1 MKSKLKNFSL
11 LTISTLIMAVGIYF
25 FKFANNFTFGGITGI
40 AVLVAKFLPISAS
53 DFSFVVNILLLII
66 GWIVLG
72 KSFAEKTAYSTILLS
87 VSLSL
92 LERIYPMSH
101 PLTNEPLLELIFAI
115 LLPALGSAILFNIG
129 ASSGGTDVIAMI
141 LKKYT
146 SVDIGKGLM
155 ISDLIFT
162 LAGFLVF
169 NVKTGLYSLFGL
181 IMRSALIDNFIES
194 FNRSK
199 YFHVVTSNATCIC
212 DFIQNDLQR
221 GATIVNATG
230 AFTGDDKYIILTVLS
245 PSQAVKLRNFI
256 KEHDPKAFLLV
267 SNTSEII
274 GKGFHSV
281 QDRQPFLCFLLVHNT
296 LFLSPRII
304 SFIGF
309 ILQNIFLKL
318 SHTKKR
324 GGFNA

>member
-1 MKSKLKNFSL
+1 MNYEIIINETIIKEGSIMKSKLKNFSL

-25 FKFANNFTFGGITGI
+25 FKFTNNFTFGGITGI

-169 NVKTGLYSLFGL
+169 NVKTGIYSLFGL

-281 QDRQPFLCFLLVHNT
+281 
-296 LFLSPRII
+296 
-304 SFIGF
+304 
-309 ILQNIFLKL
+309 
-318 SHTKKR
+318 
-324 GGFNA
+324 

>member
-1 MKSKLKNFSL
+1 MKSKLKNFFL

-146 SVDIGKGLM
+146 SIDIGKGLM

-221 GATIVNATG
+221 RATIVNATG

-281 QDRQPFLCFLLVHNT
+281 
-296 LFLSPRII
+296 
-304 SFIGF
+304 
-309 ILQNIFLKL
+309 
-318 SHTKKR
+318 
-324 GGFNA
+324 

>member
-146 SVDIGKGLM
+146 SVDIGNGLM

-281 QDRQPFLCFLLVHNT
+281 
-296 LFLSPRII
+296 
-304 SFIGF
+304 
-309 ILQNIFLKL
+309 
-318 SHTKKR
+318 
-324 GGFNA
+324 

>member
-1 MKSKLKNFSL
+1 MKLKLKNFSL

-25 FKFANNFTFGGITGI
+25 FKFTNNFTFGGITGI

-115 LLPALGSAILFNIG
+115 LLPALGSEILFNIG

-256 KEHDPKAFLLV
+256 KEQDPKAFLLV

-281 QDRQPFLCFLLVHNT
+281 
-296 LFLSPRII
+296 
-304 SFIGF
+304 
-309 ILQNIFLKL
+309 
-318 SHTKKR
+318 
-324 GGFNA
+324 

>member
-25 FKFANNFTFGGITGI
+25 FKFTNNFTFGGITGI

-274 GKGFHSV
+274 LKVFHSV
-281 QDRQPFLCFLLVHNT
+281 
-296 LFLSPRII
+296 
-304 SFIGF
+304 
-309 ILQNIFLKL
+309 
-318 SHTKKR
+318 
-324 GGFNA
+324 

>member
-1 MKSKLKNFSL
+1 MKLKLKNFSL

-25 FKFANNFTFGGITGI
+25 FKFTNNFTFGGITGI

-267 SNTSEII
+267 SNTSKII

-281 QDRQPFLCFLLVHNT
+281 
-296 LFLSPRII
+296 
-304 SFIGF
+304 
-309 ILQNIFLKL
+309 
-318 SHTKKR
+318 
-324 GGFNA
+324 

>member
-1 MKSKLKNFSL
+1 MNYEIIINETIIKEGSIMKSKLKNFSL

-87 VSLSL
+87 ISLSL

-181 IMRSALIDNFIES
+181 IMRSTLIDNFIES

-256 KEHDPKAFLLV
+256 KEQDPKAFLLV

-281 QDRQPFLCFLLVHNT
+281 
-296 LFLSPRII
+296 
-304 SFIGF
+304 
-309 ILQNIFLKL
+309 
-318 SHTKKR
+318 
-324 GGFNA
+324 

>member
-1 MKSKLKNFSL
+1 MKLKLKNFSL

-40 AVLVAKFLPISAS
+40 AVLVTKFLPISSS

-256 KEHDPKAFLLV
+256 KEQDPKAFLLV

-281 QDRQPFLCFLLVHNT
+281 
-296 LFLSPRII
+296 
-304 SFIGF
+304 
-309 ILQNIFLKL
+309 
-318 SHTKKR
+318 
-324 GGFNA
+324 

>member
-1 MKSKLKNFSL
+1 MNYEIIINETIIKEGSIMKSKLKNFSL

-87 VSLSL
+87 VILSL

-281 QDRQPFLCFLLVHNT
+281 
-296 LFLSPRII
+296 
-304 SFIGF
+304 
-309 ILQNIFLKL
+309 
-318 SHTKKR
+318 
-324 GGFNA
+324 

>member
-1 MKSKLKNFSL
+1 MKSKLKNFYL

-25 FKFANNFTFGGITGI
+25 FKFTNNFTFGGITGI

-281 QDRQPFLCFLLVHNT
+281 
-296 LFLSPRII
+296 
-304 SFIGF
+304 
-309 ILQNIFLKL
+309 
-318 SHTKKR
+318 
-324 GGFNA
+324 

>member
-40 AVLVAKFLPISAS
+40 AVLVAKFFPISAS

-66 GWIVLG
+66 GWIILG

-256 KEHDPKAFLLV
+256 KEQDPKAFLLV

-281 QDRQPFLCFLLVHNT
+281 
-296 LFLSPRII
+296 
-304 SFIGF
+304 
-309 ILQNIFLKL
+309 
-318 SHTKKR
+318 
-324 GGFNA
+324 

>member
-87 VSLSL
+87 ISLSL

-141 LKKYT
+141 LKKNT

-256 KEHDPKAFLLV
+256 KEHDPKAFLLI

-281 QDRQPFLCFLLVHNT
+281 
-296 LFLSPRII
+296 
-304 SFIGF
+304 
-309 ILQNIFLKL
+309 
-318 SHTKKR
+318 
-324 GGFNA
+324 

>member
-87 VSLSL
+87 ISLSL

-146 SVDIGKGLM
+146 NVDIGKGLM

-169 NVKTGLYSLFGL
+169 NVKTGLYSLLGL
-181 IMRSALIDNFIES
+181 IMRSSLIDNFIES

-256 KEHDPKAFLLV
+256 KEHDPKAFLLI

-281 QDRQPFLCFLLVHNT
+281 
-296 LFLSPRII
+296 
-304 SFIGF
+304 
-309 ILQNIFLKL
+309 
-318 SHTKKR
+318 
-324 GGFNA
+324 

>member
-1 MKSKLKNFSL
+1 MKLKLKNFSL

-40 AVLVAKFLPISAS
+40 AVLVTKFLPISSS

-146 SVDIGKGLM
+146 NVDIGKGLM

-169 NVKTGLYSLFGL
+169 NVKTGLYSLLGL

-267 SNTSEII
+267 SNISEII

-281 QDRQPFLCFLLVHNT
+281 
-296 LFLSPRII
+296 
-304 SFIGF
+304 
-309 ILQNIFLKL
+309 
-318 SHTKKR
+318 
-324 GGFNA
+324 

>member
-25 FKFANNFTFGGITGI
+25 FKFTNNFTFGGITGI

-87 VSLSL
+87 ISLSL

-281 QDRQPFLCFLLVHNT
+281 
-296 LFLSPRII
+296 
-304 SFIGF
+304 
-309 ILQNIFLKL
+309 
-318 SHTKKR
+318 
-324 GGFNA
+324 

>member
-66 GWIVLG
+66 GWIILG

-87 VSLSL
+87 ISLSL

-256 KEHDPKAFLLV
+256 KEQDPKAFLLV

-281 QDRQPFLCFLLVHNT
+281 
-296 LFLSPRII
+296 
-304 SFIGF
+304 
-309 ILQNIFLKL
+309 
-318 SHTKKR
+318 
-324 GGFNA
+324 

>member
-40 AVLVAKFLPISAS
+40 AVLVAKFFPISAS

-87 VSLSL
+87 ISLSL

-199 YFHVVTSNATCIC
+199 YFHVVTSNTTCIC

-267 SNTSEII
+267 SNISEII

-281 QDRQPFLCFLLVHNT
+281 
-296 LFLSPRII
+296 
-304 SFIGF
+304 
-309 ILQNIFLKL
+309 
-318 SHTKKR
+318 
-324 GGFNA
+324 

>member
-25 FKFANNFTFGGITGI
+25 FKFTNNFTFGGITGI
-40 AVLVAKFLPISAS
+40 AVLVAKFFPISAS

-169 NVKTGLYSLFGL
+169 NVKTGLYSLLGL

-281 QDRQPFLCFLLVHNT
+281 
-296 LFLSPRII
+296 
-304 SFIGF
+304 
-309 ILQNIFLKL
+309 
-318 SHTKKR
+318 
-324 GGFNA
+324 

>member
-40 AVLVAKFLPISAS
+40 AVLVTKFLPISSS

-146 SVDIGKGLM
+146 NVDIGKGLM

-169 NVKTGLYSLFGL
+169 NAKTGLYSLLGL

-281 QDRQPFLCFLLVHNT
+281 
-296 LFLSPRII
+296 
-304 SFIGF
+304 
-309 ILQNIFLKL
+309 
-318 SHTKKR
+318 
-324 GGFNA
+324 

>member
-1 MKSKLKNFSL
+1 MKSKPKNFSL

-169 NVKTGLYSLFGL
+169 NVKTGLYSLLGL

-256 KEHDPKAFLLV
+256 KEQDPKAFLLV

-281 QDRQPFLCFLLVHNT
+281 
-296 LFLSPRII
+296 
-304 SFIGF
+304 
-309 ILQNIFLKL
+309 
-318 SHTKKR
+318 
-324 GGFNA
+324 

>member
-40 AVLVAKFLPISAS
+40 AVLVAKFLPVSSS

-146 SVDIGKGLM
+146 NADIGKGLM

-169 NVKTGLYSLFGL
+169 NVKTGLYSLLGL

-281 QDRQPFLCFLLVHNT
+281 
-296 LFLSPRII
+296 
-304 SFIGF
+304 
-309 ILQNIFLKL
+309 
-318 SHTKKR
+318 
-324 GGFNA
+324 

>member
-256 KEHDPKAFLLV
+256 KEQDPKAFLLI

-281 QDRQPFLCFLLVHNT
+281 
-296 LFLSPRII
+296 
-304 SFIGF
+304 
-309 ILQNIFLKL
+309 
-318 SHTKKR
+318 
-324 GGFNA
+324 

>member
-11 LTISTLIMAVGIYF
+11 LTISTLIMTVGIYF
-25 FKFANNFTFGGITGI
+25 FKFTNNFTFGGITGI

-92 LERIYPMSH
+92 LERIYPMGH

-155 ISDLIFT
+155 ISDFIFT

-281 QDRQPFLCFLLVHNT
+281 
-296 LFLSPRII
+296 
-304 SFIGF
+304 
-309 ILQNIFLKL
+309 
-318 SHTKKR
+318 
-324 GGFNA
+324 

>member
-1 MKSKLKNFSL
+1 MNYEIIINETIVKEGSIMKSKLKNFSL

-40 AVLVAKFLPISAS
+40 AVLVAKFLPVSSS

-146 SVDIGKGLM
+146 NVDIGKGLM

-281 QDRQPFLCFLLVHNT
+281 
-296 LFLSPRII
+296 
-304 SFIGF
+304 
-309 ILQNIFLKL
+309 
-318 SHTKKR
+318 
-324 GGFNA
+324 

>member
-53 DFSFVVNILLLII
+53 DFSFVVN
-66 GWIVLG
+66 
-72 KSFAEKTAYSTILLS
+72 
-87 VSLSL
+87 
-92 LERIYPMSH
+92 
-101 PLTNEPLLELIFAI
+101 I

-256 KEHDPKAFLLV
+256 KEQDPKAFLLV

-281 QDRQPFLCFLLVHNT
+281 
-296 LFLSPRII
+296 
-304 SFIGF
+304 
-309 ILQNIFLKL
+309 
-318 SHTKKR
+318 
-324 GGFNA
+324 

>member
-25 FKFANNFTFGGITGI
+25 FKFTNNFTFGGITGI
-40 AVLVAKFLPISAS
+40 AVLVAKFLPISSS

-281 QDRQPFLCFLLVHNT
+281 
-296 LFLSPRII
+296 
-304 SFIGF
+304 
-309 ILQNIFLKL
+309 
-318 SHTKKR
+318 
-324 GGFNA
+324 

>member
-199 YFHVVTSNATCIC
+199 YFHVVTFNATCIC

-256 KEHDPKAFLLV
+256 KEHDPKAFLLI

-281 QDRQPFLCFLLVHNT
+281 
-296 LFLSPRII
+296 
-304 SFIGF
+304 
-309 ILQNIFLKL
+309 
-318 SHTKKR
+318 
-324 GGFNA
+324 

>member
-72 KSFAEKTAYSTILLS
+72 KSFAAKTAYSTILLS

-256 KEHDPKAFLLV
+256 KEHDPKAFLLI

-281 QDRQPFLCFLLVHNT
+281 
-296 LFLSPRII
+296 
-304 SFIGF
+304 
-309 ILQNIFLKL
+309 
-318 SHTKKR
+318 
-324 GGFNA
+324 

>member
-87 VSLSL
+87 ISLSL

-146 SVDIGKGLM
+146 SVDIGKGLL

-256 KEHDPKAFLLV
+256 KEQDPKAFLLV

-281 QDRQPFLCFLLVHNT
+281 
-296 LFLSPRII
+296 
-304 SFIGF
+304 
-309 ILQNIFLKL
+309 
-318 SHTKKR
+318 
-324 GGFNA
+324 

>member
-40 AVLVAKFLPISAS
+40 AVLVAKFFPISAS

-72 KSFAEKTAYSTILLS
+72 KSFAAKTAYSTILLS

-281 QDRQPFLCFLLVHNT
+281 
-296 LFLSPRII
+296 
-304 SFIGF
+304 
-309 ILQNIFLKL
+309 
-318 SHTKKR
+318 
-324 GGFNA
+324 